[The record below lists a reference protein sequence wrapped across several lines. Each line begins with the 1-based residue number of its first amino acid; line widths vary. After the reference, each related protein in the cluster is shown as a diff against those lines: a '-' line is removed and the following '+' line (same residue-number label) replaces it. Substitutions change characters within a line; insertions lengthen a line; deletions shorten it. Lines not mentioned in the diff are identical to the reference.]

1 MTDDVPSWARAA
13 AMIEGITLSDVPHT
27 PCKGCGREIP
37 LCVHPQAVTRPNGS
51 IFCYQ
56 NLIHAH
62 LGCATLLHGSPQR
75 GETLLCSVCGLLDV
89 MSIQEPL
96 TPLNVT
102 VEEE

>member
-1 MTDDVPSWARAA
+1 MTDDNVPSWARAA
-13 AMIEGITLSDVPHT
+13 AMIEGITLSDVPHA
-27 PCKGCGREIP
+27 PCKRCGRQIP

-51 IFCYQ
+51 ISCF
-56 NLIHAH
+56 
-62 LGCATLLHGSPQR
+62 GCATLLHGSPQR

-89 MSIQEPL
+89 MSIQEPF